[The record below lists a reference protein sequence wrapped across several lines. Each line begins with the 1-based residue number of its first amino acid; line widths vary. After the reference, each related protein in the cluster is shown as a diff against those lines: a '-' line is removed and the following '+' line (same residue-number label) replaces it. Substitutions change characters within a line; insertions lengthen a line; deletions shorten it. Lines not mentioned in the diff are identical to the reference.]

1 MYTIK
6 IYRTGIYIDM
16 IYYIYIYDTL
26 CSQPDSLT
34 KQINPPV
41 GLRVNELPTR

>member
-6 IYRTGIYIDM
+6 IYRTGIYIHM
-16 IYYIYIYDTL
+16 IYYIYDTL

>member
-6 IYRTGIYIDM
+6 IYRTGIYIYTHD
-16 IYYIYIYDTL
+16 ILYIYDTL